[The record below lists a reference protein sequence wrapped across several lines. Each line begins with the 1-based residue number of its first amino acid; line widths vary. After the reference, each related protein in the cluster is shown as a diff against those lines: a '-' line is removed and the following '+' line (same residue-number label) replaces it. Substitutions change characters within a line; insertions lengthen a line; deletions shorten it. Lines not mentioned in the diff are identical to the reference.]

1 MLENELDADVHMN
14 MQTGDFESL
23 TVDESTD
30 EVVISDPDTGKE
42 LDRISEDTVDY
53 GLYVPVQDSAVED
66 PTLYYIG
73 HVDAMLEDLQSEI
86 PVEVQVAFRY
96 CQEHVKVTEADS
108 DD

>member
-30 EVVISDPDTGKE
+30 EVVISDPDTGEE
-42 LDRISEDTVDY
+42 LDRVDEDTVDY
-53 GLYVPVQDSAVED
+53 GLYVPVQDSAVEN
-66 PTLYYIG
+66 PTLYYRG
-73 HVDAMLEDLQSEI
+73 HVDKMVEDLQSEI
-86 PVEVQVAFRY
+86 PVEVQVAFKY
-96 CQEHVKVTEADS
+96 CREHVAVLEVDK